1 MYQNVHIQLNK
12 SWMNQESKKFR
23 YEGFLPSVKH

>member
-1 MYQNVHIQLNK
+1 MYQNVHIQLNNNWINHELK
-12 SWMNQESKKFR
+12 SLR